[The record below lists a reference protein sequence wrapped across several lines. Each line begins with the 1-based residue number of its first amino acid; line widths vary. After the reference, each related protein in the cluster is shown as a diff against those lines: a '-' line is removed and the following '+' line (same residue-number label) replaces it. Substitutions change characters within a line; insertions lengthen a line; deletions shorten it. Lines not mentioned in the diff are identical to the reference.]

1 MRTYLIIA
9 LALFLASARTVA
21 QEPTDVSKMDYAV
34 YCEHTYAQAGSTAE
48 LYIKLKTGM
57 VCGAFGTDIDFPEGV
72 KVTGYSSCSYS
83 DMVPVARYVGSAWR
97 QLFADMLVKG
107 NLVPA
112 NTDQELVKLTLS
124 VDASVPTGDYLLR
137 FHNVEIASHNG
148 AAGTAK
154 RPGDIYC
161 RFTVQQEPVYDPGFS
176 ATFTPMAVKEG
187 LTHDANNPQQSTWLT
202 LSIANAKNLEKVSF
216 RMTLPQGMTVG
227 THSKKGKKYPD
238 PYYAWDEA
246 FESEDTPECTLN
258 SDGTYSVV
266 AQTHVDAGNTALVR
280 IPLVTTDIVA
290 DGCHDVTL
298 SEVTMQTAP
307 EVEKGHV
314 YRARPFTASLVVNRA
329 DTRQL
334 DLREAKGLQ
343 GVTINVAD
351 NPNVIILARAGQVTN
366 DHNVVVDGVCDNL
379 VLTDKMPFVAPS
391 AFVARQASYVRT
403 DAPEWGTVC
412 LPFAVSSNDQVQYY
426 TLAEVKG
433 LSDTEGMMVF
443 SPVERIEPNTPA
455 VYRLL
460 AEGENLQ
467 AKSTDASVP
476 VVSGGLHKQ
485 MADGTWCLKGV
496 YEETR
501 VDEATTPDYYYI
513 KAGKFYHV
521 NDYFVLDPF
530 RAYFEFTPAPGQVKY
545 LRLGISDDMPSGVE
559 SVLTEGNIP
568 ARVYG
573 IDGIVRPY
581 GQQQRGILIINGKK
595 YIK

>member
-1 MRTYLIIA
+1 MRTYLIMA
-9 LALFLASARTVA
+9 LALLLASARAEA
-21 QEPTDVSKMDYAV
+21 QEPTDVSKLDYAV

-72 KVTGYSSCSYS
+72 KVTGYSTCSYS

-97 QLFADMLVKG
+97 QLFADMQIKG

-124 VDASVPTGDYLLR
+124 VDASVPAGDYLLR
-137 FHNVEIASHNG
+137 FHHVEIASHNG
-148 AAGTAK
+148 AAGTAQ

-187 LTHDANNPQQSTWLT
+187 LAHEEDNPQQSTWLT
-202 LSIANAKNLEKVSF
+202 LSIANAKNLEKISF

-227 THSKKGKKYPD
+227 TYSLKNKEYPD

-246 FESEDTPECTLN
+246 FEGNEVPECTLN
-258 SDGTYSVV
+258 GDGTYSVV
-266 AQTHVDAGNTALVR
+266 AKTHVDAGSTALVR
-280 IPLVTTDIVA
+280 IPLVTTDNMA
-290 DGCHDVTL
+290 DGCHDVML

-307 EVEKGHV
+307 EVDKGHV

-334 DLREAKGLQ
+334 DLREAKGVQ
-343 GVTINVAD
+343 GVTVDVSA

-379 VLTDKMPFVAPS
+379 VLTDKESFTAPS
-391 AFVARQASYVRT
+391 AFVARQASYVRA

-412 LPFAVSSNDQVQYY
+412 LPFAVSSNDRVQYY

-443 SPVERIEPNTPA
+443 SPVERLEPNSPA

-460 AEGENLQ
+460 AEGEPLQ
-467 AKSTDASVP
+467 AKATNASVP
-476 VVSGGLHKQ
+476 VVSGGLHKD

-496 YEETR
+496 YETTR
-501 VDEATTPDYYYI
+501 VDEAATPDYYYI
-513 KAGKFYHV
+513 KDGKFYHV
-521 NDYFVLDPF
+521 NNHFFLAPF

-545 LRLGISDDMPSGVE
+545 LRLGVSDDMPSGVGP
-559 SVLTEGNIP
+559 VLTEGNIP

-573 IDGIVRPY
+573 IDGIMRPS

>member
-1 MRTYLIIA
+1 
-9 LALFLASARTVA
+9 
-21 QEPTDVSKMDYAV
+21 
-34 YCEHTYAQAGSTAE
+34 
-48 LYIKLKTGM
+48 
-57 VCGAFGTDIDFPEGV
+57 
-72 KVTGYSSCSYS
+72 
-83 DMVPVARYVGSAWR
+83 
-97 QLFADMLVKG
+97 
-107 NLVPA
+107 
-112 NTDQELVKLTLS
+112 
-124 VDASVPTGDYLLR
+124 
-137 FHNVEIASHNG
+137 
-148 AAGTAK
+148 
-154 RPGDIYC
+154 
-161 RFTVQQEPVYDPGFS
+161 
-176 ATFTPMAVKEG
+176 
-187 LTHDANNPQQSTWLT
+187 
-202 LSIANAKNLEKVSF
+202 
-216 RMTLPQGMTVG
+216 
-227 THSKKGKKYPD
+227 
-238 PYYAWDEA
+238 
-246 FESEDTPECTLN
+246 
-258 SDGTYSVV
+258 
-266 AQTHVDAGNTALVR
+266 
-280 IPLVTTDIVA
+280 
-290 DGCHDVTL
+290 
-298 SEVTMQTAP
+298 MQTAP

-501 VDEATTPDYYYI
+501 VREAATPDYYYI

-521 NDYFVLDPF
+521 NDYFVLNPF

-559 SVLTEGNIP
+559 SVPTEGNIP

>member
-97 QLFADMLVKG
+97 QLFADMQVKG

-137 FHNVEIASHNG
+137 FHRVEIASHNG
-148 AAGTAK
+148 AAGTAE

-161 RFTVQQEPVYDPGFS
+161 LLTVQQEPVYDPGFS
-176 ATFTPMAVKEG
+176 ASFTPMAVKDEG
-187 LTHDANNPQQSTWLT
+187 LAHDEDNPQQSTWLT

-227 THSKKGKKYPD
+227 TYSKKGKKYPD
-238 PYYAWDEA
+238 PYYAWDET
-246 FESEDTPECTLN
+246 FESEDAPECTLN

-307 EVEKGHV
+307 EVDKGHV

-334 DLREAKGLQ
+334 DLREAKGVQ
-343 GVTINVAD
+343 GVTVDVSA

-443 SPVERIEPNTPA
+443 SPVESLEPNTPA

-467 AKSTDASVP
+467 AKSTDASV
-476 VVSGGLHKQ
+476 
-485 MADGTWCLKGV
+485 

-501 VDEATTPDYYYI
+501 VREATTPDYYYI